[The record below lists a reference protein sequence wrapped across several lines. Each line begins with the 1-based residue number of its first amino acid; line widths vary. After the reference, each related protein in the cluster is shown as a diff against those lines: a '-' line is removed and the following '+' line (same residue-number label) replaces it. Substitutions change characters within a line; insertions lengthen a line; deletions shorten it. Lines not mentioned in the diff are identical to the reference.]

1 MYCPT
6 TKGGRINYQT
16 VTIATT
22 VSPESAEVTDHPS
35 EKFGYSFYIDALSK
49 QLGVFS
55 K

>member
-6 TKGGRINYQT
+6 TKGGMINYQT
-16 VTIATT
+16 ITIATT
-22 VSPESAEVTDHPS
+22 VCPESAEVTDHPS
-35 EKFGYSFYIDALSK
+35 ENFCHSFYIDALSK

>member
-16 VTIATT
+16 VTVAWL
-22 VSPESAEVTDHPS
+22 VKSAEVTDHPS
-35 EKFGYSFYIDALSK
+35 EKFGHSFNIDALLK